1 MRLLNLLLAATLAV
15 LAATAAARDPV
26 LAVPDA
32 DKARGD
38 LATLVL
44 PETLDIEMLDGLV
57 YPGFKSMFRKG
68 ELELRVL
75 PGEREVAVKYNQ
87 LFNVSADM
95 HEVVKSKIVV
105 LTFVAEPGKRYR
117 AQHAKFRNVDEA
129 RAGTKNFVVTVID
142 EQGVNR
148 VTAASQVQKN
158 WKGDST
164 TTSRKD
170 LVNPEA
176 VPPAVVPPAVAPTAA
191 VTVSTLTTVPANPT
205 PATPAAGGGLNA
217 VELLK
222 FTWQNASAADRAAFL
237 EWVKANP

>member
-15 LAATAAARDPV
+15 LAATATARDPV

-32 DKARGD
+32 DQARGD

-44 PETLDIEMLDGLV
+44 PESLDIEMLDGIV

-87 LFNVSADM
+87 LFNVTADM
-95 HEVVKSKIVV
+95 HEVVKSKILV

-158 WKGDST
+158 WKGEST

-176 VPPAVVPPAVAPTAA
+176 VVAVVQPAGSFDADA
-191 VTVSTLTTVPANPT
+191 VREEMRRDL
-205 PATPAAGGGLNA
+205 
-217 VELLK
+217 
-222 FTWQNASAADRAAFL
+222 AAFKVPKQIIVL
-237 EWVKANP
+237 DELPRNTMGKIQKKLLREKYADLFA

>member
-1 MRLLNLLLAATLAV
+1 MRLLNLLLAAALAV
-15 LAATAAARDPV
+15 LATTATARGPV

-32 DKARGD
+32 DQARGD

-44 PETLDIEMLDGLV
+44 PESLDIEMVDGMV
-57 YPGFKSMFRKG
+57 YPGFKGMFRKG
-68 ELELRVL
+68 DLEVRVL
-75 PGEREVAVKYNQ
+75 PGEREIAVKYNQ
-87 LFNVSADM
+87 LFNVTADM
-95 HEVVKSKIVV
+95 HEVVKSKLLV

-129 RAGTKNFVVTVID
+129 RAGTQNFVVTVID

-158 WKGDST
+158 WKGEST

-176 VPPAVVPPAVAPTAA
+176 VVAVPVPPAVPGAVAA
-191 VTVSTLTTVPANPT
+191 
-205 PATPAAGGGLNA
+205 PAAGGGLNA

>member
-1 MRLLNLLLAATLAV
+1 MRLLNLLLAAALAV
-15 LAATAAARDPV
+15 LAATATARDPV

-32 DKARGD
+32 DQARGD

-44 PETLDIEMLDGLV
+44 PESLDIEMLDGIV

-87 LFNVSADM
+87 LFNVTADM
-95 HEVVKSKIVV
+95 HEVVKSKILV

-158 WKGDST
+158 WKGEST

-176 VPPAVVPPAVAPTAA
+176 VVAVVPPAVAATAA
-191 VTVSTLTTVPANPT
+191 VTVSTLTTVPANPQ
-205 PATPAAGGGLNA
+205 PAAGGGLNA

-237 EWVKANP
+237 EWVKVNP